1 MAIQAPKSFHQ
12 HILAYLTLA
21 IDNIFSSI
29 TITTKHLKAKYKT
42 RVQANG
48 FKLLLRELQEA
59 EHTRIPLDW
68 VSEHRQEMRRVN
80 NIIQR
85 EMLVGTISRH
95 YEIQVQHE
103 SPPEPSTLK
112 KLQEYNLE
120 LKLLNIEYFQ
130 HLERMAELME
140 RKPLGRLVHRY
151 TKNLRHK
158 PKQLW
163 NIERTYCQL
172 RGGCCSRECGC
183 CERPWH
189 TIRHPSG
196 KVRHMHCTGSCGCC
210 TRHRDYYSPIV
221 GTNQKPDI

>member
-1 MAIQAPKSFHQ
+1 MAIQPPKLFHQ

-29 TITTKHLKAKYKT
+29 TITAKQLKAKYQA

-59 EHTRIPLDW
+59 EHTRIQLDW
-68 VSEHRQEMRRVN
+68 ISDHRQETRRVN

-85 EMLVGTISRH
+85 EMHVGAISRH

-112 KLQEYNLE
+112 KLQECNLE
-120 LKLLNIEYFQ
+120 LRLLNIEYFQ

-140 RKPLGRLVHRY
+140 RKPLGRLVHRSGISNGP
-151 TKNLRHK
+151 TANFVGAAALVSVVAAND
-158 PKQLW
+158 L
-163 NIERTYCQL
+163 
-172 RGGCCSRECGC
+172 G
-183 CERPWH
+183 RPFGTLLARFDICTAQEVVDVAPATAG
-189 TIRHPSG
+189 TIP
-196 KVRHMHCTGSCGCC
+196 
-210 TRHRDYYSPIV
+210 
-221 GTNQKPDI
+221 QFW

>member
-1 MAIQAPKSFHQ
+1 MAIQPPKLFHQ

-21 IDNIFSSI
+21 IDKIFSSI
-29 TITTKHLKAKYKT
+29 TITTKQLKAKYKA
-42 RVQANG
+42 RVQANR

-59 EHTRIPLDW
+59 EQTRNQLDW
-68 VSEHRQEMRRVN
+68 ISEHRQEIRRVN
-80 NIIQR
+80 TIIQR
-85 EMLVGTISRH
+85 EIHVGAISRK

-103 SPPEPSTLK
+103 RPPDPSTLK
-112 KLQEYNLE
+112 RLQECNLE

-130 HLERMAELME
+130 QLERMAKLME
-140 RKPLGRLVHRY
+140 HKPLGRLVHRY
-151 TKNLRHK
+151 TKSLHK

-172 RGGCCSRECGC
+172 RGGCCSREWFC

-196 KVRHMHCTGSCGCC
+196 KVRYMHCTGSCGCC
-210 TRHRDYYSPIV
+210 TRHRGYYSSIAV
-221 GTNQKPDI
+221 VNKKPDK